1 MDTPTAD
8 QVTRYLRENPDFLLV
23 QPQILTQLAPPP
35 RWTGDTVVDFQ
46 RHMVDV
52 LRGELAGLRDCA
64 SAVIETNRSNLGIQA
79 QTHAAALSIVGA
91 PDLDELVRVVA
102 EDLPAVL
109 GIETATLALEPLAAL
124 DDAIMPMIAKLSAGD
139 VDAILG
145 RGRDVRLIANLTD
158 DGLLFADTEPA
169 VHSAAL
175 VRLTLSDPQVHGLMA
190 LGAQHEGFFRP
201 GQGCD
206 LVLFLAQMVEV
217 CLQRLL
223 PKQV

>member
-8 QVTRYLRENPDFLLV
+8 QVARYLRENPDFLAD
-23 QPQILTQLAPPP
+23 QPHILTELAPPP

-46 RHMVDV
+46 RYMVDM
-52 LRGELAGLRDCA
+52 LRGEIAGLRECT
-64 SAVIETNRSNLGIQA
+64 STVIETSRSNLSIQSR
-79 QTHAAALSIVGA
+79 THAAALSIVGA

-102 EDLPAVL
+102 EELPAVL
-109 GIETATLALEPLAAL
+109 DIETATLALEPLAAI
-124 DDAIMPMIAKLSAGD
+124 DDAVTAIAKLSLGD

-145 RGRDVRLIANLTD
+145 TGRDVRLIANLSD
-158 DGLLFADTEPA
+158 DGLLFVDNEPA

-175 VRLTLSDPQVHGLMA
+175 VRLTLSDPPVRGLMA
-190 LGAQHEGFFRP
+190 LGSRREGLFHP

-206 LVLFLAQMVEV
+206 LLLFLARMVEV

-223 PKQV
+223 PKGT